1 MLINYAEYMLKF
13 TVKISL
19 SLTCSFY
26 VFVTVCI
33 SIYRKCQML
42 V

>member
-13 TVKISL
+13 TVEISL
-19 SLTCSFY
+19 SLTGSFY
-26 VFVTVCI
+26 VYVTVCI